1 MDIVH
6 QLRSQSHKL
15 SPTEQLIAQ
24 ACLDDLGFAASAT
37 IDQLAERAGVSR
49 SALSRFAKTVGCR
62 DIREMRMQLAQ
73 AGSVGRR
80 FLVPA
85 ASPQGGARA
94 EWQTQSPQEARAH
107 SAADPQAEMRRQGAG
122 YGGIE
127 APAQD
132 DHSTHGA
139 TPTSASTSALTSAL
153 TSAPTSAPTSLPA
166 QTSGQHAPPL
176 FFSHIVSDI
185 EAALHRHL
193 DLFDADTVARAVA
206 LLAHAPM
213 VYAFGVGGTSSMG
226 ATELQHR
233 LVRLGAPIAAY
244 HDPILMRM
252 ASAAVSSQ
260 DVVVALSL
268 SGITPDLLEAVR
280 VAKRYGAKVLAITP
294 RHSALGA
301 LADSVIPM
309 IVDETDFIYKPTAAR
324 YGMLL
329 AIDILVTE
337 LALLQPDHHQERL
350 RRVKLALDDYRRG
363 GERLPLGD

>member
-6 QLRSQSHKL
+6 QLRSQTHKL

-24 ACLDDLGFAASAT
+24 ACLDDIGFAASAT

-85 ASPQGGARA
+85 APWQA
-94 EWQTQSPQEARAH
+94 ETPAQTHGQTQTETHAEMHVQSPVRSPLEAPDGA
-107 SAADPQAEMRRQGAG
+107 QAEMPRRGSAFGAVAASPHGNPAAQGA
-122 YGGIE
+122 
-127 APAQD
+127 
-132 DHSTHGA
+132 
-139 TPTSASTSALTSAL
+139 
-153 TSAPTSAPTSLPA
+153 APTSSTSPSAA
-166 QTSGQHAPPL
+166 QASGRRVPPL

-193 DLFDADTVARAVA
+193 DMFDADTMAQAVA

-268 SGITPDLLEAVR
+268 SGITPDLLAAVR
-280 VAKRYGAKVLAITP
+280 VAKRYGAKVLAIAP
-294 RHSALGA
+294 RNSALGEM
-301 LADSVIPM
+301 ADTVLPM
-309 IVDETDFIYKPTAAR
+309 MVDETDFIYKPTAAR

>member
-6 QLRSQSHKL
+6 QLRSQTHKL
-15 SPTEQLIAQ
+15 SPTEQLIAR
-24 ACLDDLGFAASAT
+24 ACLDDIAFAASAT

-49 SALSRFAKTVGCR
+49 SALSRFAKTLGCR

-85 ASPQGGARA
+85 APQQYEVQGSARA
-94 EWQTQSPQEARAH
+94 
-107 SAADPQAEMRRQGAG
+107 DLQAELLLR
-122 YGGIE
+122 GGTYTSPMVPIQDPH
-127 APAQD
+127 PAQ
-132 DHSTHGA
+132 A
-139 TPTSASTSALTSAL
+139 TSAMLLA
-153 TSAPTSAPTSLPA
+153 SLA
-166 QTSGQHAPPL
+166 SSQTAGQHAPPV
-176 FFSHIVSDI
+176 FFSRIVSDI
-185 EAALHRHL
+185 EVALHRHL
-193 DLFDADTVARAVA
+193 DAFDADTVAQAVT

-213 VYAFGVGGTSSMG
+213 VYTFGVGGTSSMG

-268 SGITPDLLEAVR
+268 SGITPDVLEAVR
-280 VAKRYGAKVLAITP
+280 VAKRYGAKILAITP
-294 RHSALGA
+294 RKSALGE
-301 LADSVIPM
+301 LADTVLPM

>member
-37 IDQLAERAGVSR
+37 IDQLAQRAGVSR

-80 FLVPA
+80 FLVSAAPL
-85 ASPQGGARA
+85 ASP
-94 EWQTQSPQEARAH
+94 TF
-107 SAADPQAEMRRQGAG
+107 
-122 YGGIE
+122 
-127 APAQD
+127 
-132 DHSTHGA
+132 T
-139 TPTSASTSALTSAL
+139 TPT
-153 TSAPTSAPTSLPA
+153 APTAPTAP
-166 QTSGQHAPPL
+166 QPAPPA
-176 FFSHIVSDI
+176 FFGRIVSDI
-185 EAALHRHL
+185 EMALHRHL
-193 DLFDADTVARAVA
+193 DVFAPDTVAQAVT
-206 LLAHAPM
+206 LLAQASM
-213 VYAFGVGGTSSMG
+213 VYAYGVGGTSSMG

-268 SGITPDLLEAVR
+268 SGITPDVLAAVQ
-280 VAKRYGAKVLAITP
+280 VAKRYGAKVVAITP
-294 RHSALGA
+294 SGSALSE
-301 LADSVIPM
+301 LADVVLPM

-337 LALLQPDHHQERL
+337 LALLQPDYHQERL